1 MIRMAMYHASQLIAS
16 SDINFRLMN
25 ESRTI
30 IVDFTNDGNIDL
42 ILTQFSPNSA
52 GPRGRLS
59 LHFENITGDGM
70 LPVIDI
76 YLNLERENEPAEKN
90 YLGSMALYG
99 LSESSVK
106 STEHDGEGQERI
118 FDAGPIFIKMH
129 QQSNWSNDQFKLT
142 LIPARPIPN
151 DASLTIGRVALYFHQ
166 S

>member
-1 MIRMAMYHASQLIAS
+1 MAMYHASQLIAS
-16 SDINFRLMN
+16 SDNNFRLMN
-25 ESRTI
+25 ESRTVI
-30 IVDFTNDGNIDL
+30 CDFTDDSNIDF
-42 ILTQFSPNSA
+42 ILTQFRSNNQ

-59 LHFENITGDGM
+59 LHIENITGDGM

-99 LSESSVK
+99 LSESSAK
-106 STEHDGEGQERI
+106 TSENDGAGQERV
-118 FDAGPIFIKMH
+118 FDAGQVFNKMH
-129 QQSNWSNDQFKLT
+129 NQSNWSDNQFRLT
-142 LIPARPIPN
+142 LIPARPIPK

>member
-1 MIRMAMYHASQLIAS
+1 MAMYYASQLIAS
-16 SDINFRLMN
+16 SGNNFRLMN

-30 IVDFTNDGNIDL
+30 LVDFTSDSNIDF
-42 ILTQFSPNSA
+42 ILTQFRSNIPDF
-52 GPRGRLS
+52 RGRLS
-59 LHFENITGDGM
+59 LHFENMTGDGM

-76 YLNLERENEPAEKN
+76 YLNLERWNEPAEKN

-106 STEHDGEGQERI
+106 SSENDGAGQERI
-118 FDAGPIFIKMH
+118 FDVGQAFNKIH
-129 QQSNWSNDQFKLT
+129 NQSNWSDDQFELT
-142 LIPARPIPN
+142 LIPGRPIPQ